1 MPRPYMK
8 IIVISLLFVASNYY
22 SYDLGYGDGVRD
34 IIREIIDLREEI
46 QHQRSIDPAV
56 KRNII

>member
-8 IIVISLLFVASNYY
+8 IIIISLLFVGSNYY

-46 QHQRSIDPAV
+46 KQERGIDPAV
-56 KRNII
+56 NKVLI